1 MLFVEWNLSAGFFSD
16 VDSFFYLLDYGGSL
30 LLLLID
36 KLLCLLYQWE
46 VKN

>member
-30 LLLLID
+30 LLIN
-36 KLLCLLYQWE
+36 KVLCLLYQWE
-46 VKN
+46 VKS